1 MMNEKEGPSKGA
13 CISIRVEN
21 DGGISAN
28 SRGNKIDLVYLWSV
42 LGGQIS
48 RETGLAPKLL
58 GMMFLS
64 MSEEFANIP
73 PDKHTRIDL
82 SAVERAKEAADHAE
96 D

>member
-1 MMNEKEGPSKGA
+1 MNEKEGPSKGA

-28 SRGNKIDLVYLWSV
+28 ARGNKIDLVYLWSL

-64 MSEEFANIP
+64 MLEDFAGIT
-73 PDKHTRIDL
+73 PDERTKIDL
-82 SAVERAKEAADHAE
+82 SAVERAKEAAGHAE